1 MNLQAQIEA
10 IADILHEM
18 TSAISPSSH
27 NEYTAK
33 IVNLYARTLQLKK
46 YVEDGIQYQDC
57 PATMQYAVVTNNLAI
72 QIAAHII
79 AKYDKRL
86 PTPESVYNFLCS
98 AAAEDTLEITEEEI
112 KRIILKL
119 DEDVAN
125 NLAAIHKA
133 EKENTL
139 LITAPNDLRSM
150 MSQII
155 NHLETNNNN

>member
-10 IADILHEM
+10 ITAILHEM
-18 TSAISPSSH
+18 TSTISPSSH

-33 IVNLYARTLQLKK
+33 IVNLYARALQLKK

-57 PATMQYAVVTNNLAI
+57 PTTMQYAVITNNLAI

-79 AKYDKRL
+79 AKYDERN

-98 AAAEDTLEITEEEI
+98 AAIEDTLEITKEEI
-112 KRIILKL
+112 EGIILKL
-119 DEDVAN
+119 DEDVAK

-133 EKENTL
+133 KEE
-139 LITAPNDLRSM
+139 
-150 MSQII
+150 SQII
-155 NHLETNNNN
+155 NHLENNNNN